1 VTAATEASTNRY
13 DLVLMDLHMPGL
25 DGLAAV
31 RAIREHER
39 NTAATRARILAVT
52 ADVLAETRAAA
63 LAAGVDQVVE
73 KPMTPESLRR
83 ALGAVAGA

>member
-1 VTAATEASTNRY
+1 
-13 DLVLMDLHMPGL
+13 MPGI

-31 RAIREHER
+31 RAIRAHEAET
-39 NTAATRARILAVT
+39 NTGRARILAVT

-73 KPMTPESLRR
+73 KPMTPDVLRR
-83 ALGAVAGA
+83 ALAVVAQAA